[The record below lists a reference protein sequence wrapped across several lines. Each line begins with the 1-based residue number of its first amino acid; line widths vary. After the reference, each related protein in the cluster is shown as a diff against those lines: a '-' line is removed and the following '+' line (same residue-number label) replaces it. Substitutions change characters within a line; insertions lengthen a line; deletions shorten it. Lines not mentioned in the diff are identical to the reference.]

1 MQKSSKKRLQKRLKL
16 VLDLSVFERLLSVN
30 ELHAGFLI
38 SLNTDYQILIKMAAN
53 LQGSF
58 KKQINVVLLF

>member
-1 MQKSSKKRLQKRLKL
+1 MPKSSKKRLQKRLKL

-30 ELHAGFLI
+30 ELYAGFLI